1 MTDAVQSFFQTTAI
15 DPEAR
20 IDPYPRLKTLQEKC
34 PVMRDEGANAWVVTR
49 YADVRAVVNDR
60 SFWRHPRMAEQTSIM
75 QAQIAPV
82 EGIDPVYAEGESI
95 LFLDEPDHSRIRVP
109 LAKALYARVAKSRA
123 RVDAIVSEVLDRV
136 ADKRSFDL
144 MADVAI
150 PIPILVIA
158 RILGVDE
165 ERLSE
170 FRRWSEDAILSLTP
184 IRNEDEARRMV
195 DGSNRI
201 AEYFRELLVARR
213 AAPRD
218 DLISDMAT
226 AGANISE
233 AELNVNLSSLLVGG
247 NLTTTDLIGN
257 GVWLL
262 LTHADQLAKF
272 KADPSLAASAVEE
285 ILRYESPVDAT
296 GRVLSSD
303 REVGGCPM
311 RDRQSLLASL
321 RAANRDPAMFE
332 DPDRFDIA
340 RKNAPHVAFGG
351 GAHICI
357 GAPLARMEAQSALT
371 QIFQRF
377 PNLRLADVAVEW
389 RSLPLF
395 RGLKQL
401 IVET

>member
-1 MTDAVQSFFQTTAI
+1 MNEPVQSFFQTTAL

-20 IDPYPRLKTLQEKC
+20 ADPYPRLKALRDKC
-34 PVMRDEGANAWVVTR
+34 PVMRDEGAAAWIVTR

-60 SFWRHPRMAEQTSIM
+60 SLWRHPRMAEQTSIM
-75 QAQIAPV
+75 QAQVAPV
-82 EGIDPVYAEGESI
+82 EGLDQVYAEGESI
-95 LFLDEPDHSRIRVP
+95 LFLDEPHHSRIRVP
-109 LAKALYARVAKSRA
+109 LAKALYARVAKSRP
-123 RVDAIVSEVLDRV
+123 RIDAIVSEVLDRI
-136 ADKRSFDL
+136 AATAPFDL
-144 MADVAI
+144 MTEVAI
-150 PIPILVIA
+150 PIPILIIA

-184 IRNEDEARRMV
+184 IRNEDETRRMI

-201 AEYFRELLVARR
+201 AEYFRELLAARR
-213 AAPRD
+213 ASPRD

-226 AGANISE
+226 ADADISD

-262 LTHADQLAKF
+262 LTHAEQLAKF
-272 KADPSLAASAVEE
+272 KGDPSLAASAVEE
-285 ILRYESPVDAT
+285 ILRFESPVDAT
-296 GRVLSSD
+296 GRVLSGD
-303 REVGGCPM
+303 REFGGCPM

-332 DPDRFDIA
+332 NPDSFDIA

-377 PNLRLADVAVEW
+377 PDLKLADAEVEW
-389 RSLPLF
+389 RTLPLF
-395 RGLKQL
+395 RGLKRL
-401 IVET
+401 MVEV